1 MPMRKIPQ
9 QECGCLHNLD
19 IPSEAA
25 QYYMSQDPSRN
36 MSMFCASTLILCLLH
51 PFKHCEPPI
60 ASTRRKKIPYR
71 AGEVK
76 NVQRNQIRPCTDI
89 LLVRLKEVRQRE
101 FPLGRSQGDKQLG
114 EGNLPYCPAAQS
126 AHIVKTSRDAR
137 PCRSNDRVGYEQG
150 LLKNPAQSPNSQRS
164 LGNLE

>member
-36 MSMFCASTLILCLLH
+36 VGMLRSATLILCLLH

-60 ASTRRKKIPYR
+60 ANTRRKKISYR
-71 AGEVK
+71 ASEIK

-89 LLVRLKEVRQRE
+89 LLVGHKEIRQRE
-101 FPLGRSQGDKQLG
+101 FPLGRSQSNEQVG
-114 EGNLPYCPAAQS
+114 EGNLPYGPTAQS
-126 AHIVKTSRDAR
+126 TNVMK
-137 PCRSNDRVGYEQG
+137 RVGMRILVVATTE
-150 LLKNPAQSPNSQRS
+150 LDTNKVC
-164 LGNLE
+164 